1 MRKRES
7 WKKGIATAVMNI
19 TVDAASHKTM
29 QEACDLKS
37 HENKS
42 VCCSFCWFFRYV
54 RFRLVVI
61 VALSIFERTS
71 DPLSGPKL
79 ERNEVSRERLTILMP
94 QVSGSILQLFL
105 VAPVHWSLVV
115 RGTSGPHLSEGHSL
129 ANMEI

>member
-1 MRKRES
+1 MRKREP

-54 RFRLVVI
+54 RFRLVIIV
-61 VALSIFERTS
+61 VALRIFERTS

-79 ERNEVSRERLTILMP
+79 EVSRERLTILMP
-94 QVSGSILQLFL
+94 QVPGSISQLFL